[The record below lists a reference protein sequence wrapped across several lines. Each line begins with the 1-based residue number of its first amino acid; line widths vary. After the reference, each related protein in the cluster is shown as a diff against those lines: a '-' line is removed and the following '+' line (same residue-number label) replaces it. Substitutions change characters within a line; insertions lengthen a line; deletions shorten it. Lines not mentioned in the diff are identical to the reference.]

1 MPPEPLPLSMDWTP
15 ALLTHYL
22 RKNKLLSILTEESY
36 ERVRPNLE
44 WVSLPLGKVLY
55 EAGAQQDCVYFPTTA
70 IVSLLYMMENGQS
83 AEMAVTGFEGVVGVA
98 LFMGGGSI
106 PSRAVIQSGG
116 HALRMKARTMQAEFE
131 RGGSFHQALLRYTM
145 TLITQ
150 MSQTAVCNR
159 LHALDKQLCRWLLL
173 SHDRLQ
179 TNELVMTHNLIANM
193 LGVRREGVTLT
204 AGHLQKAGL
213 ISYKRGHILILDRA
227 GLETRV
233 CECYNVIKNESDRLL
248 GKE

>member
-1 MPPEPLPLSMDWTP
+1 MPPEPLPL
-15 ALLTHYL
+15 LLTHYL
-22 RKNKLLSILTEESY
+22 RKNKLLSIFTEESY
-36 ERVRPNLE
+36 ERVRPNLG

-55 EAGAQQDCVYFPTTA
+55 EAGAQQDFVYFPTTA
-70 IVSLLYMMENGQS
+70 IVSLLYMKENGQS
-83 AEMAVTGFEGVVGVA
+83 AEMAVTGFESVVGVA

-159 LHALDKQLCRWLLL
+159 LHSLDKQLCRWLLL
-173 SHDRLQ
+173 SHNRLQ
-179 TNELVMTHNLIANM
+179 TNELVMTHDLIANM

>member
-1 MPPEPLPLSMDWTP
+1 LKGCLYRLS
-15 ALLTHYL
+15 HFSYYL

-36 ERVRPNLE
+36 ERVRPYLE

-55 EAGAQQDCVYFPTTA
+55 EAGAQQDFVYFPTTA
-70 IVSLLYMMENGQS
+70 IVSLLYEMENGQS
-83 AEMAVTGFEGVVGVA
+83 AEIAVTGFEGVVGVA

-131 RGGSFHQALLRYTM
+131 RGGSFHQALLCYAM
-145 TLITQ
+145 TLIMQ

-159 LHALDKQLCRWLLL
+159 PHALDKQLCRWLLL

-179 TNELVMTHNLIANM
+179 TNELVMTHDLIANM
-193 LGVRREGVTLT
+193 LGVRREGVTLA

>member
-1 MPPEPLPLSMDWTP
+1 
-15 ALLTHYL
+15 
-22 RKNKLLSILTEESY
+22 
-36 ERVRPNLE
+36 
-44 WVSLPLGKVLY
+44 LY
-55 EAGAQQDCVYFPTTA
+55 EAGAQQDFVYFPTTA
-70 IVSLLYMMENGQS
+70 IVSLLYMMEKLYMMENGQS

-159 LHALDKQLCRWLLL
+159 LHSLDKQLCRWLLL

-193 LGVRREGVTLT
+193 PGVRREGVTLT
-204 AGHLQKAGL
+204 VGHLQKAGL